1 MIREDFPIL
10 KRRNRQQPLIYL
22 DNAATTQKPIQ
33 VIEAMADYYSGYN
46 ANIHRGIYEL
56 SERATLLYEGVRKKI
71 QDFIHAQSDKEI
83 IFVRGAT
90 EGINLVAHSFVRP
103 QLKSGDE
110 IIVSEMEHHS
120 NIVPWQLL
128 CQETGAVLRVIPV
141 TDIGELD
148 LNEYEKLLNARTK
161 FVAITHASNVL
172 GTINPIKKII
182 SLAHAYQ
189 VAVLIDGA
197 QAVAHLS
204 VDVRALDA
212 DFYVFSGHKMYA
224 PMGIGVLYAK
234 ECYLQNMSAYQSGGD
249 MIKRV
254 SFNALPILADLP
266 AKFEAGTPNVAG
278 VIGLG
283 AAIDYLTDI
292 DLDLL
297 REHENQLLCYAIKKL
312 ANMSPVRLIGT
323 APHKIAVIAFVM
335 EGVHAHDVA
344 SILDLKGICI
354 RAGHHCAMPLM
365 ERFKVSATARASFSF
380 YNTFAEID
388 QFLLAL
394 DKTRNMFS

>member
-1 MIREDFPIL
+1 
-10 KRRNRQQPLIYL
+10 
-22 DNAATTQKPIQ
+22 
-33 VIEAMADYYSGYN
+33 
-46 ANIHRGIYEL
+46 
-56 SERATLLYEGVRKKI
+56 
-71 QDFIHAQSDKEI
+71 
-83 IFVRGAT
+83 
-90 EGINLVAHSFVRP
+90 
-103 QLKSGDE
+103 
-110 IIVSEMEHHS
+110 
-120 NIVPWQLL
+120 
-128 CQETGAVLRVIPV
+128 
-141 TDIGELD
+141 
-148 LNEYEKLLNARTK
+148 
-161 FVAITHASNVL
+161 
-172 GTINPIKKII
+172 
-182 SLAHAYQ
+182 
-189 VAVLIDGA
+189 
-197 QAVAHLS
+197 
-204 VDVRALDA
+204 
-212 DFYVFSGHKMYA
+212 
-224 PMGIGVLYAK
+224 
-234 ECYLQNMSAYQSGGD
+234 

-254 SFNALPILADLP
+254 SFHALPILADIP

-297 REHENQLLCYAIKKL
+297 REHENQLLCYALKKL
-312 ANMSPVRLIGT
+312 ANMPHVRLIGT